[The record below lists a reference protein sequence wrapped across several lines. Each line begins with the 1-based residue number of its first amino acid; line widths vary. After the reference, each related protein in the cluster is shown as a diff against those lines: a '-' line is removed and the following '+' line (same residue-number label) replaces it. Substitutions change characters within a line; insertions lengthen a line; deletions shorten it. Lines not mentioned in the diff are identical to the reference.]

1 MALKPGQQKCIET
14 LDRSLVV
21 AAGAGS
27 GKTFTLT
34 KRIVHA
40 ISSGAVDG
48 IDRVCAITFTN
59 KAAGELKARVK
70 AELRACDMTGQALA
84 VDEAWVSTIHGMCA
98 RILRAHAIELD
109 LDPQFKMVDSAD
121 AAVMRARAVDAVLRR
136 AQAADSSLQ
145 REMGVSQQSVA
156 ALFEEYPARSYGPR
170 STSVESML
178 GTIMGLAGS
187 NPHGFD
193 SLVVECPRVNP
204 ACLVDIVAQTYEAL
218 VDATGTQKS
227 TQARDIWV
235 AETSEQLDFIR
246 SAMQEHASDMQW
258 ALQAL
263 DGLPLPKRVGTADY
277 KAQVSDAVTL
287 YQTCVM
293 ELRLAL
299 AAPHL
304 ETLVA
309 LARAAYKA
317 YVRAKRDAGVLDN
330 DDLLVGAYSAVST
343 HPDIARLYADK
354 FQLVMVDEF
363 QDTDQMQVDMI
374 KMIAGPAACRLCTVG
389 DAQQSIYRFRGADV
403 SVYRKHLE
411 EVRRVDPE
419 DVIPLP
425 DNFRSHP
432 DVLSLVDRVFERPE
446 MFGGE
451 FMSLSPGRDE
461 GSVKRPFAAGVP
473 RIQVQLTSNSV
484 KGASSG
490 FVREV
495 AADRIADAFA
505 DLCDKGH
512 SMGEMA
518 VLLGR
523 MAHAGT
529 YAAALRARGLA
540 CVISGG
546 SVFSATPEAQLVRD
560 LTNVAANVGQ
570 TQALHNVLTSDMF
583 GLAAGDLLEL
593 STYVGSDGR
602 FHRGDLAYGLE
613 SAARTLQ
620 DEGPLDTW
628 SPQLVLAVRVMGDFV
643 AGSKRSNVSR
653 VIMRAVVDSGLLARL
668 QNAGPEGLAR
678 AANVYKAIR
687 IVCDIEQ
694 ASASGPARVASVF
707 QTMLDESK
715 EAPGALST
723 TGGDFVRIMTVHAS
737 KGLEFP
743 IVAVAEFG
751 DASGPFGKL
760 LAGEADGRTYLS
772 LDLGNTTSTLAA
784 ANLKSLPGLYASM
797 VEGYDD
803 EDALTQAVAHADGAL
818 ARRAALYERER
829 IGDEEE
835 AKRLLYVALTRA
847 KEALVVSCI
856 GKRTKDNPN
865 ATPKSCW
872 GAVLDALAGEEGLAA
887 GVSQLDYRGSM
898 PAQAHHVALEAEDE
912 QQAGLGAAIDGASHA
927 VAQNAGEAVDGEDA
941 PCQSRFDQS
950 SDLSGQE
957 DGTDAI
963 FIVPVYETKPHIH
976 RVPCAH
982 AHEGVFSYSSVSDAA
997 HQGDLLERLAKRF
1010 FVAADAESDAPSMSD
1025 ALGQRSA
1032 EAPSFDGPSE
1042 QGGEVAEERFLRRGM
1057 SASHNAAVIDE
1068 DDGSWAYVGSS
1079 TADSDKATDLGT
1091 AFHRL
1096 AQHAVVS
1103 RTTGQI
1109 KRPPQ
1114 ARIDALARACN
1125 LDGVQR
1131 ERLNQALDRWFAS
1144 DIAAEMSG
1152 FAQLNAEVPFFVEV
1166 PLAAEPTS
1174 SALGASSSVA
1184 NGPSTFLEG
1193 EIDLLAFDDQVRHAT
1208 VVDYK
1213 TGGSDVETV
1222 GDLSRKHVLQATCY
1236 AYAIMLQGIASV
1248 DAVFVRVERSRPADS
1263 SQPQCVRYHFDAQDM
1278 PVLAEAIAEAY
1289 SLGH

>member
-1 MALKPGQQKCIET
+1 MALTPGQQKCIET
-14 LDRSLVV
+14 LNQSLVV

-40 ISSGAVDG
+40 ISSRVVDG

-70 AELRACDMTGQALA
+70 AELRACGMTDQALA

-109 LDPQFKMVDSAD
+109 LDPQFKMIDPAD
-121 AAVMRARAVDAVLRR
+121 ASVMRARAVDAVLRL
-136 AQAADSSLQ
+136 AQAADSGFQ
-145 REMGVSQQSVA
+145 REAGVSQQAVVS
-156 ALFEEYPARSYGPR
+156 LFEEYPARSYGPR

-187 NPHGFD
+187 NPRGFD
-193 SLVVECPRVNP
+193 SLVIEHSHVNP
-204 ACLVDIVAQTYEAL
+204 ARLVDIVAQTYEAL
-218 VDATGTQKS
+218 VDATGTQKP
-227 TQARDIWV
+227 TQVRDAWV

-246 SAMQEHASDMQW
+246 SEMQEHASDMQW
-258 ALQAL
+258 ALHAL

-277 KAQVSDAVTL
+277 KAQVSEAITL

-309 LARAAYKA
+309 LARAAHKA
-317 YVRAKRDAGVLDN
+317 YARAKRDAGVLDN
-330 DDLLVGAYSAVST
+330 DDLLVGAFNAVST

-411 EVRRVDPE
+411 EVRRADHE
-419 DVIPLP
+419 GVIQLP

-461 GSVKRPFAAGVP
+461 ESVKRPFAAGVP

-484 KGASSG
+484 KGASSD

-495 AADRIADAFA
+495 AAGRIADAFA
-505 DLCDKGH
+505 DLHDKGH

-523 MAHAGT
+523 MAYAGT

-546 SVFSATPEAQLVRD
+546 SVFSTTPEAQLVRD

-570 TQALHNVLTSDMF
+570 TQALHNVLISDMF
-583 GLAAGDLLEL
+583 GLTAGDLLEL
-593 STYVGSDGR
+593 STYVGGDGR
-602 FHRGDLAYGLE
+602 FRRGDLAHGLE
-613 SAARTLQ
+613 SAVRTLQ
-620 DEGPLDTW
+620 EEGPLAAW

-643 AGSKRSNVSR
+643 AGSKRSHVSR
-653 VIMRAVVDSGLLARL
+653 AIMRAVVDSGLLTRL
-668 QNAGPEGLAR
+668 QNDGPEGLAR

-687 IVCDIEQ
+687 IVRDIEQ

-723 TGGDFVRIMTVHAS
+723 AGGDFVRIMTVHAS

-751 DASGPFGKL
+751 DASGPSGKL
-760 LAGEADGRTYLS
+760 LAGEVNGHTYLS
-772 LDLGNTTSTLAA
+772 LDLGNTVSTLAA
-784 ANLKSLPGLYASM
+784 ANLKSLPELYASM

-818 ARRAALYERER
+818 TRRAALYERER

-847 KEALVVSCI
+847 KEALVISCI

-865 ATPKSCW
+865 ATPKSCL
-872 GAVLDALAGEEGLAA
+872 GAVLDALADEEGLAT
-887 GVSQLDYRGSM
+887 GISQLDFRGSM
-898 PAQAHHVALEAEDE
+898 PAKAHHVALEAEDE
-912 QQAGLGAAIDGASHA
+912 QQAQKGTIVDGACSA
-927 VAQNAGEAVDGEDA
+927 TAQSAGEAADDGNGH
-941 PCQSRFDQS
+941 
-950 SDLSGQE
+950 GQE
-957 DGTDAI
+957 SGADAT
-963 FIVPVYETKPHIH
+963 FIVPAPESLPRIH

-997 HQGDLLERLAKRF
+997 HKGDLLERLAARF
-1010 FVAADAESDAPSMSD
+1010 FVAADAEPDEPSVPDVLDQGGAEEPSSVD
-1025 ALGQRSA
+1025 LSGQS
-1032 EAPSFDGPSE
+1032 
-1042 QGGEVAEERFLRRGM
+1042 GEVADERFPRR
-1057 SASHNAAVIDE
+1057 SLSESHEAAVIDE
-1068 DDGSWAYVGSS
+1068 DDGSWAYVGSP

-1096 AQHAVVS
+1096 AQHAVVV
-1103 RTTGQI
+1103 RKAGQLS
-1109 KRPPQ
+1109 RPPQ
-1114 ARIDALARACN
+1114 ARIDALARTCN
-1125 LDGVQR
+1125 LDGMQR
-1131 ERLNQALDRWFAS
+1131 ERLNQALGRWFAS

-1152 FAQLNAEVPFFVEV
+1152 FAQLSAEVPFFVEV
-1166 PLAAEPTS
+1166 PMAAEATS
-1174 SALGASSSVA
+1174 AALGLPPSIADGS
-1184 NGPSTFLEG
+1184 STFLEG
-1193 EIDLLAFDDQVRHAT
+1193 EIDLLALDDQAQHAT

-1213 TGGSDVETV
+1213 TGGNDAETV

-1236 AYAIMLQGIASV
+1236 AYAIMLQGTASV
-1248 DAVFVRVERSRPADS
+1248 DAVFVRVERPRPADS

-1289 SLGH
+1289 ALGH